1 LEANTGLDAKVNNNF
16 PMDLRI
22 DFLTKD
28 LEKNGPA
35 DNELLEQ
42 ILANLDFTLPEDYL
56 QFIERYNGA
65 EGSINESYLQ
75 LLPVE
80 ELKKF
85 NIMHETDKYAPGY
98 FIFGSNLGG
107 TAFAF
112 DKKGNKIVAFEFVGM
127 LMSDGPEILGSN
139 FLSFLERLSES
150 QT

>member
-1 LEANTGLDAKVNNNF
+1 VDAKINNNF
-16 PMDLRI
+16 HMDSRI
-22 DFLTKD
+22 DLLTKD

-35 DNELLEQ
+35 DNELLGN
-42 ILANLDFTLPEDYL
+42 ILKELDFIPPEDYK
-56 QFIERYNGA
+56 QFIKKYNGA

-112 DKKGNKIVAFEFVGM
+112 EKKGNEIVAFELVGM
-127 LMSDGPEILGSN
+127 LISDEPEILGNS
-139 FLSFLERLSES
+139 FLGFLERLSEG
-150 QT
+150 